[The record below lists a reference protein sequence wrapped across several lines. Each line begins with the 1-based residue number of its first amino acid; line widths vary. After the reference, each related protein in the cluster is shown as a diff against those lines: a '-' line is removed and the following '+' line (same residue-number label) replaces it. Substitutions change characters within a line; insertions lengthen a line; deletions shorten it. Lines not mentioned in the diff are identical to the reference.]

1 MHVCMYVCMY
11 VCIFL
16 CMYVCI
22 FRCVYTHMY
31 AWMYVCMYVYVC
43 MHVCMYLPICYIYL
57 CICLSSPP
65 SVCLSVSVDPPST
78 FYLCFMSA
86 LALPEELCPLSEVS
100 SADTGWNLRG
110 IAEQVLVLEDI
121 GLQPIC
127 RQKATHDTAQVQLA
141 GAWALGCMTRNVF
154 QRSVQ
159 DVQVRFYC

>member
-1 MHVCMYVCMY
+1 
-11 VCIFL
+11 
-16 CMYVCI
+16 
-22 FRCVYTHMY
+22 
-31 AWMYVCMYVYVC
+31 
-43 MHVCMYLPICYIYL
+43 
-57 CICLSSPP
+57 
-65 SVCLSVSVDPPST
+65 
-78 FYLCFMSA
+78 MSA